1 MIIDT
6 SVIIAIFFQEPGFE
20 ALISTLTDA
29 TEIGI
34 GTPTL
39 VECGIVL
46 SARLDKD
53 ARGLLTRFLNEM
65 NVVTIPF
72 TELHYE
78 TAVSA
83 WLKFGKGRHP
93 AQLNFGDCM
102 SYSTAKLANMPLLYI
117 GNDFTHTDLLLI

>member
-6 SVIIAIFFQEPGFE
+6 SVIVAIFFQETGFE
-20 ALISTLTDA
+20 TLISKLKDA

-46 SARLDKD
+46 SARLNKD

-65 NVVTIPF
+65 NIVTIPF
-72 TELHYE
+72 TEQHYE

-102 SYSTAKLANMPLLYI
+102 SYSTAKLAGMPLLFI
-117 GNDFTHTDLLLI
+117 GNDFTHTDLLLG